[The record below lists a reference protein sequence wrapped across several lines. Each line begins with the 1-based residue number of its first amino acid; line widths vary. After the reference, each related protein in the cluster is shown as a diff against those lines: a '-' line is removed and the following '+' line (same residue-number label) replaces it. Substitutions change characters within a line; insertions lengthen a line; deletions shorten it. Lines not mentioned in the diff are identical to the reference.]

1 MCWRWSAGRS
11 PHHVFHRRHVA
22 RGERR
27 RPLLDVIEERVV
39 LDERRLHRLRQSA
52 APVAIRQRR
61 QEARI
66 VDDGEGGREGAE
78 IVLLAEGV
86 DAVLDADRRI
96 VLRQHRG
103 RKPDQAD
110 PPVRHRRRVAHDVE
124 HRAAADRG
132 HVGVPVERGIVDRL
146 QDQLRGGRVV
156 LRLFP
161 AGDDEHRRGQLQRA
175 AMRGAIAPN
184 RLAQRRMRG
193 IDAAVDHEQD
203 ARRLRRHRARRR
215 LQHERVRRRE
225 HVPAEVD
232 RISEGDADFV
242 FEKVHGQ
249 GQFPV
254 SSCQFPWFQ
263 RSRFRRPGM
272 ASRTGSWQL
281 ALPTSPQTSA
291 PASRPP
297 GRSPGRPPRRP
308 GPRTPR
314 PGRRRAGPATARRA

>member
-1 MCWRWSAGRS
+1 MSRAASAGARS
-11 PHHVFHRRHVA
+11 SMYV
-22 RGERR
+22 
-27 RPLLDVIEERVV
+27 EERVV
-39 LDERRLHRLRQSA
+39 LDERRLHRLRQPA

-66 VDDGEGGREGAE
+66 VDDGERRREGAE
-78 IVLLAEGV
+78 VVLLAEGV

-96 VLRQHRG
+96 VLRQHRR
-103 RKPDQAD
+103 RKPDQAN
-110 PPVRHRRRVAHDVE
+110 PAVRHRRRVAHDVE

-156 LRLFP
+156 LRLFA

-193 IDAAVDHEQD
+193 IDAAVEHEQD

-254 SSCQFPWFQ
+254 SSSQFPVVSAITLSAAWN
-263 RSRFRRPGM
+263 RR
-272 ASRTGSWQL
+272 AELATGNWQL
-281 ALPTSPQTSA
+281 VTTSPQTSA

-297 GRSPGRPPRRP
+297 GRLPGRPPRRP